1 MIIRK
6 LFKFEAAHIVRDCS
20 TERCKW
26 NIHGHSFKVEV
37 MLKSHQLDM
46 GGMVMDFGL
55 MKPWI
60 KELFEAFD
68 HAYLL
73 WNMESQEFRDNIK
86 SMSRRWVELPFSP
99 SAENMARFFHWY
111 IQKMLDKTQFVNG
124 ETGVTVHSVRVHET
138 DTGWAE
144 TEGFEPLV
152 KNLDILEQKDIVF
165 SDEIKND
172 TKIAAIQ
179 AILSD
184 DSLKFENKE
193 PERQIRTWPNTL

>member
-37 MLKSHQLDM
+37 KLQSNALDM

-68 HAYLL
+68 HAYFM
-73 WNMESQEFRDNIK
+73 WNMESPEFKEKIK

-111 IQKMLDKTQFVNG
+111 IQKMIDKSKFANG
-124 ETGVTVHSVRVHET
+124 ERGVKVHSVRVHET

-144 TEGFEPLV
+144 TEGWESLV
-152 KNLDILEQKDIVF
+152 ENLNIFEQKDIVF
-165 SDEIKND
+165 SEAIRED
-172 TKIAAIQ
+172 TKIEAIQ
-179 AILSD
+179 HVLSTGE
-184 DSLKFENKE
+184 LFFEYVE
-193 PERQIRTWPNTL
+193 PERQLRTWPNT